1 MIKVLLVDD
10 EIAIREGIRNSFPW
24 EESGYTLV
32 GEAPDGEIALPMIMD
47 ENPDIVITD
56 IRMPFMDGME
66 LCRQV
71 KQRMP
76 WVAIVILSGYDD
88 FNYAREAISLGVQEY
103 MLKPITARELRDVL
117 DRISMRL
124 REERRAK
131 ENADIMRRRLSS
143 GNRFVKERLLA
154 ALFEDDFGEHEA
166 RRLNEQLRTMGMD
179 LTAGCYTVLDI
190 SFGNEDDKD
199 SAMDVLYNL
208 AERSGGG
215 VKACSFGN
223 GARALVMGDSEPDTE
238 ERAYAF
244 ADSAVKGLENAGI
257 CDVLVTIGEMCSKL
271 ADVSTSMRTARHI
284 RHVIRRG
291 ENSSPMRIVG
301 VREIE
306 DQPHRMDNLD
316 FRPLRDR
323 LEYTGTEDFDKVF
336 DEYLSTLVATDL
348 HTSLAWDYLRVEALI
363 TAAGI
368 VKDAG
373 GVPEKVLPIR
383 KYEQEQF
390 SDRELENLL
399 PVKKLLLTAL
409 NYRDMHSPLHGNSSV
424 AKARYYLSQHYS
436 DPNLMLQDVAGEVS
450 MSNSRFSTVFSQETG
465 YTFTE
470 YLTMLRI
477 SKAQELLKATEL
489 RSSKIAQAVGYTDP
503 HYFSY
508 LFKKRTGM
516 TPSEYRSGEKTGDYP
531 DNDE

>member
-1 MIKVLLVDD
+1 VIKVLLVDD

-47 ENPDIVITD
+47 ENPDIIITD

-88 FNYAREAISLGVQEY
+88 FNYARQAISLGVQEY
-103 MLKPITARELRDVL
+103 MLKPITAKELREVL
-117 DRISMRL
+117 DRISQRL
-124 REERRAK
+124 REERRAR
-131 ENADIMRRRLSS
+131 ENADLMRRRLSS
-143 GNRFVKERLLA
+143 GNRFVKDRLLSTI
-154 ALFEDDFGEHEA
+154 FEDSFGENEA
-166 RRLNEQLRTMGMD
+166 RKLNEQLRTMGIN

-190 SFGNEDDKD
+190 SFESAEHNE
-199 SAMDVLYNL
+199 SAMDVLYTL

-215 VKACSFGN
+215 VKVCSFRN
-223 GARALVMGDSEPDTE
+223 GARALVMGDAEPDTE

-244 ADSAVKGLENAGI
+244 ADSAVKGLENVQI
-257 CDVLVTIGEMCSKL
+257 KDVLVTIGEMCGKL
-271 ADVSTSMRTARHI
+271 SDVGTSMRTARHI
-284 RHVIRRG
+284 RHIIRRG
-291 ENSSPMRIVG
+291 EPTSHMKIVG
-301 VREIE
+301 IREIE
-306 DQPHRMDNLD
+306 DQPRRMDNLD

-323 LEYTGTEDFDKVF
+323 LEYTGAGDFDKVF
-336 DEYLSTLVATDL
+336 DEYLSTLAATDL
-348 HTSLAWDYLRVEALI
+348 HTSLAWDYLRVEALM
-363 TAAGI
+363 TAAAI

-373 GVPEKVLPIR
+373 GVPEDVLPIR
-383 KYEQEQF
+383 KYEKEQF
-390 SDRELENLL
+390 SDRELDNLT
-399 PVKKLLLTAL
+399 PAKELLVAAL
-409 NYRDMHSPLHGNSSV
+409 RYRDVHSPLHGNSSV
-424 AKARYYLSQHYS
+424 SRARYYLSQNYTN
-436 DPNLMLQDVAGEVS
+436 PNLMLQDVAGEVS
-450 MSNSRFSTVFSQETG
+450 MSNSRFSTVFAQETG

-477 SKAQELLKATEL
+477 SKAQELLKATDL

-516 TPSEYRSGEKTGDYP
+516 TPSEYRFGEKAADSQE
-531 DNDE
+531 NDE

>member
-47 ENPDIVITD
+47 ENPDIIITD
-56 IRMPFMDGME
+56 IRMPFMDGLE

-103 MLKPITARELRDVL
+103 MLKPITAKELREVL
-117 DRISMRL
+117 DRISQRL
-124 REERRAK
+124 REERKVR
-131 ENADIMRRRLSS
+131 ENADLLRRRLSS
-143 GNRFVKERLLA
+143 GNRFVKDRLLST
-154 ALFEDDFGEHEA
+154 LFEDDFGENEA
-166 RRLNEQLRTMGMD
+166 RQLNEQLRNMGIN
-179 LTAGCYTVLDI
+179 LTARCYTVLDI
-190 SFGNEDDKD
+190 SFDNGDND

-208 AERSGGG
+208 SERSGGG
-215 VKACSFGN
+215 VNVCSFRN
-223 GARALVMGDSEPDTE
+223 GARALVMGDGEPDTE
-238 ERAYAF
+238 ERAYSF
-244 ADSAVKGLENAGI
+244 ADSVVKGLDKAGI
-257 CDVLVTIGEMCSKL
+257 DNSLVTIGEMCGELSNIG
-271 ADVSTSMRTARHI
+271 TSMRTARHI
-284 RHVIRRG
+284 RHVIKRG
-291 ENSSPMRIVG
+291 EGNFPMKIVG
-301 VREIE
+301 VREME
-306 DQPHRMDNLD
+306 DRPRRVDNLD

-323 LEYTGTEDFDKVF
+323 LEYTGADDFPKVF
-336 DEYLSTLVATDL
+336 DEYLSSLAATDL
-348 HTSLAWDYLRVEALI
+348 HSELTRDYLRVEALI

-383 KYEQEQF
+383 QYEQEQF
-390 SDRELENLL
+390 SDPELENLL
-399 PVKKLLLTAL
+399 PVKELLLTAL
-409 NYRDMHSPLHGNSSV
+409 RYRDMHSPLHGNSSIS
-424 AKARYYLSQHYS
+424 KARYYLSQHYS
-436 DPNLMLQDVAGEVS
+436 DPNLMLQDVAGEIN
-450 MSNSRFSTVFSQETG
+450 MSNSRFSTVFAQETG

-477 SKAQELLKATEL
+477 SKAQELLKATDL
-489 RSSKIAQAVGYTDP
+489 RSSKIAQSVGYTDP

-516 TPSEYRSGEKTGDYP
+516 TPSEYRSGDKAGYFSENED
-531 DNDE
+531 

>member
-1 MIKVLLVDD
+1 MIKVMLVDD

-47 ENPDIVITD
+47 ENPDILITD

-88 FNYAREAISLGVQEY
+88 FNYARQAISLGVQEY
-103 MLKPITARELRDVL
+103 MLKPITAKELREVL
-117 DRISMRL
+117 DRISQRL
-124 REERRAK
+124 REERRAR

-143 GNRFVKERLLA
+143 GNRFVKDRLLST
-154 ALFEDDFGEHEA
+154 LFEDGFGENEA
-166 RRLNEQLRTMGMD
+166 RQLNEQLRTMGIN
-179 LTAGCYTVLDI
+179 LTAGCYTALDI
-190 SFGNEDDKD
+190 SFGNDEDNA

-208 AERSGGG
+208 DERSGGG
-215 VKACSFGN
+215 VKVCSFRN
-223 GARALVMGDSEPDTE
+223 GARALVMGDAEPDTE

-244 ADSAVKGLENAGI
+244 ADSVVKGLENAQIGS
-257 CDVLVTIGEMCSKL
+257 VLVTIGEMCTKL
-271 ADVSTSMRTARHI
+271 SDVGTSMRTARHI
-284 RHVIRRG
+284 RHIIRRG
-291 ENSSPMRIVG
+291 ETQTSMKIVG
-301 VREIE
+301 VREME
-306 DQPHRMDNLD
+306 DRPRRMDNLD

-323 LEYTGTEDFDKVF
+323 LEYTGAEDFPQVF
-336 DEYLSTLVATDL
+336 DEYLSSLVAADL
-348 HTSLAWDYLRVEALI
+348 HTSLAWDYLHVEALM
-363 TAAGI
+363 TAAAI

-373 GVPEKVLPIR
+373 GEPDAVLPIR

-390 SDRELENLL
+390 SDRELENLM
-399 PVKKLLLTAL
+399 PVKELLLTAL
-409 NYRDMHSPLHGNSSV
+409 RYRDMHSPLHGNSSIV
-424 AKARYYLSQHYS
+424 KARYYLSQHYT
-436 DPNLMLQDVAGEVS
+436 DPNLMLQNVASEVS
-450 MSNSRFSTVFSQETG
+450 MSNSRFSTVFAQETG

-470 YLTMLRI
+470 YLAMLRI
-477 SKAQELLKATEL
+477 SKAQELLKATDL
-489 RSSKIAQAVGYTDP
+489 RSSKIAQLVGYTDP

-516 TPSEYRSGEKTGDYP
+516 TPSEYRYGEKPAYSQE
-531 DNDE
+531 NDD